1 MDILK
6 HCAVN
11 NVPEFNFLKAIEE
24 CGEFTEVLI
33 KLQTKRSDKRPDMN
47 EAIKEFGDV
56 MYRGKIALMTL
67 FPGVALEKI
76 EQEIDNHI
84 HMKLKKLEGYLVAN
98 KETKH
103 L

>member
-11 NVPEFNFLKAIEE
+11 NSPEFNILKALEE
-24 CGEFTEVLI
+24 CGEFSEVLI
-33 KLQTKRSDKRPDMN
+33 KIQTKRSDKRPELN

-56 MYRGKIALMTL
+56 MYRGKIALMSL
-67 FPGVALEKI
+67 FPEATLKQL
-76 EQEIDNHI
+76 EQEIDSHI
-84 HMKLKKLEGYLVAN
+84 HMKLTKLKGYLVAN